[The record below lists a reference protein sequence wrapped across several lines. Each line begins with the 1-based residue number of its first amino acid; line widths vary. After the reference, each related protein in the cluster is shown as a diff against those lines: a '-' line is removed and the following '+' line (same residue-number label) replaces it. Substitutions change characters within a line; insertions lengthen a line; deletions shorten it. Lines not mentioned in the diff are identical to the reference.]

1 MPRVYEQRLTG
12 SSGGMICVVSLGRAS
27 SDGCGGGCEP
37 CVSVVFIVGM
47 RRVLLAVVVPV

>member
-1 MPRVYEQRLTG
+1 VPRVYEQRLTG